1 MSAFNFDPKG
11 RRAIVTGGA
20 QGIGSEFARQLVGA
34 GAKVC
39 ICDIDI
45 SVGEEFAE
53 RLRKEYGVGRN
64 RYGLCHDFL
73 IQSNPLNGSTSGL
86 TKN

>member
-1 MSAFNFDPKG
+1 MAVFNFDPKG

-34 GAKVC
+34 RAKVC

-45 SVGEEFAE
+45 SVGKEFTE
-53 RLRKEYGVGRN
+53 KLRKEYGVGKDRCN
-64 RYGLCHDFL
+64 DKHFFHFSK
-73 IQSNPLNGSTSGL
+73 Q
-86 TKN
+86 

>member
-20 QGIGSEFARQLVGA
+20 QGIGSEFARQLVSA

-39 ICDIDI
+39 ICDIDT
-45 SVGEEFAE
+45 SVGEEYAE
-53 RLRKEYGVGRN
+53 KLRKEYGLGKN
-64 RYGLCHDFL
+64 WCG
-73 IQSNPLNGSTSGL
+73 ISNFHITFFQNITLLNL
-86 TKN
+86 

>member
-11 RRAIVTGGA
+11 RRAIITGGA

-39 ICDIDI
+39 ICDIDT
-45 SVGEEFAE
+45 SVGEEYAE
-53 RLRKEYGVGRN
+53 KLRKEYGLGKN
-64 RYGLCHDFL
+64 WCGFTNFNIDITFFQNITL
-73 IQSNPLNGSTSGL
+73 LNL
-86 TKN
+86 

>member
-20 QGIGSEFARQLVGA
+20 QGIGSEFARQLVSA

-45 SVGEEFAE
+45 STGEEFAQ
-53 RLRKEYGVGRN
+53 RLRKEYGVGKN
-64 RYGLCHDFL
+64 RCGITNFHTYFF
-73 IQSNPLNGSTSGL
+73 
-86 TKN
+86 

>member
-39 ICDIDI
+39 ISDIDT

-53 RLRKEYGVGRN
+53 RLRKEYGVGKN
-64 RYGLCHDFL
+64 RYDQA
-73 IQSNPLNGSTSGL
+73 IAES
-86 TKN
+86 